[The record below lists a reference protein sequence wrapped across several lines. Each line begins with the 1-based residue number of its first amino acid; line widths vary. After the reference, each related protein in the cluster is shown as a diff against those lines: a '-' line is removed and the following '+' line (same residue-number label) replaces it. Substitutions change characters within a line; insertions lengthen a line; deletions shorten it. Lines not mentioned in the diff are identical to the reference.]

1 MYRKCISKRK
11 THPAHMRYAKYINIY
26 NKFKQSA
33 KTTYYANQLNT
44 LNNDSKI
51 CNLQQNNYLKKL
63 R

>member
-26 NKFKQSA
+26 NKFKQIA

-44 LNNDSKI
+44 FNNDSK
-51 CNLQQNNYLKKL
+51 NM
-63 R
+63 